1 MFKHILV
8 ATDGSKGGNRA
19 LDTAAELAKQFG
31 AKVTVTH
38 VLLHSRAA
46 QQLSRMAETE
56 QLVKAATRS
65 LPELNNAPGNLP
77 AAMKALSSKVS
88 NSQLVAVVGDLIAER
103 AATRIKKAGVK
114 NVVTSVP
121 QGDYAEEIL
130 KAAEAA
136 GADAIVVGRRGLGTL
151 RGLLQ
156 GSVSQKITALAP
168 CTVITVV

>member
-8 ATDGSKGGNRA
+8 ATDGSKGGSRA
-19 LDTAAELAKQFG
+19 LETAAELAKQFD
-31 AKVTVTH
+31 AKVTVAH
-38 VLLHSRAA
+38 VLLQGKAA

-56 QLVKAATRS
+56 QLVKAATKS
-65 LPELNNAPGNLP
+65 LPEFNNAPGNLP

-103 AATRIKKAGVK
+103 AANKLRKAGVREVK
-114 NVVTSVP
+114 TIVP

-130 KAAEAA
+130 KAAKAAEA
-136 GADAIVVGRRGLGTL
+136 DVIVVGRRGLGTL

-156 GSVSQKITALAP
+156 GSVSQKITALSP
-168 CTVITVV
+168 CTVITVT